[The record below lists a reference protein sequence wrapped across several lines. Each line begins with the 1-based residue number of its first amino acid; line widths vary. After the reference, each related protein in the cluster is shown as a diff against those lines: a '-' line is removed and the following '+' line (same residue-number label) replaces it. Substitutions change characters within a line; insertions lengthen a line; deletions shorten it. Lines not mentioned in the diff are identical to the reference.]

1 MISSKKNSLPIV
13 LTGFTL
19 ILMVCNLHLFHGSYP
34 SMLIF
39 EKGLVAGGEWWR
51 VITHLFVHVSW
62 YHLLL
67 DGGAVAFLWH
77 EIDLDSLI
85 KKFLVAV
92 ASTAGSLLAA
102 IWFSPHIEQ
111 FGYCGLSGLA
121 HGLMFFL
128 GLVWL
133 SQSFLA
139 RRQDNAV
146 LGRLVA
152 GSLFVLLSGGKSI
165 VEVVSGSVIFSQLH
179 LGNLGIPIVH
189 AHLGGVLGGFVAFVL
204 LILVDAR
211 KVCSQK
217 TKILIVD
224 S

>member
-1 MISSKKNSLPIV
+1 MQSVKRTSAILGFLCIV
-13 LTGFTL
+13 
-19 ILMVCNLHLFHGSYP
+19 MVCNLHLFFGTDP
-34 SMLIF
+34 TILVF
-39 EKGLVAGGEWWR
+39 ATEKVAGGEWWR
-51 VITHLFVHVSW
+51 VITHLFVHASW

-77 EIDLDSLI
+77 EIDLDSLM

-102 IWFSPHIEQ
+102 IWFSPYIEK

-133 SQSFLA
+133 SQSILA

-204 LILVDAR
+204 LILVDVV
-211 KVCSQK
+211 KK
-217 TKILIVD
+217 
-224 S
+224 